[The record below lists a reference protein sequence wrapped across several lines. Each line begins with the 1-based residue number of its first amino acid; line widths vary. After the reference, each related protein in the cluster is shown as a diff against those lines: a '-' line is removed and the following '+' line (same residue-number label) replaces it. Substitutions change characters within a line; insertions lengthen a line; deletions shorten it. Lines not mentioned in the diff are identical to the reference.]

1 MIRYFRKYTY
11 LRKYESTS
19 VHVLY
24 VATCTV
30 HVLEGVGNE
39 RTGGGRKRTYV
50 LVPFQF
56 GKFARESQHKKH
68 ITVIAFIRAHRGR
81 DFALGLAGIRELR
94 ALEVAPRSSN
104 L

>member
-1 MIRYFRKYTY
+1 
-11 LRKYESTS
+11 
-19 VHVLY
+19 
-24 VATCTV
+24 
-30 HVLEGVGNE
+30 
-39 RTGGGRKRTYV
+39 